1 MLEVPKS
8 DLCLKKIIEHGTL
21 LKLMRNVAETAINS
35 QQAKLTL
42 LCDRINRN
50 LFSNCCNSC
59 HIIFR

>member
-35 QQAKLTL
+35 QQAKLINTAMRENKEKFIFKL
-42 LCDRINRN
+42 LQQ
-50 LFSNCCNSC
+50 L
-59 HIIFR
+59 